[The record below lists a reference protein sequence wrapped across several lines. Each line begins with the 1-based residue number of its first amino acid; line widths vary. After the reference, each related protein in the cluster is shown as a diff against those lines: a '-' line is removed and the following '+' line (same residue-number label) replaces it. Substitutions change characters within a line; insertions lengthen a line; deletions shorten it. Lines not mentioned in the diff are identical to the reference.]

1 MVVRR
6 TKVPV
11 IPERKT
17 ARAGADQGNWPFE
30 QYFFHYGID
39 SLCWMPTHTVA
50 IQIKKKLLYFL
61 SIITFC
67 ALNKQILNLMNIF
80 KAYYSNM

>member
-1 MVVRR
+1 MLN
-6 TKVPV
+6 
-11 IPERKT
+11 
-17 ARAGADQGNWPFE
+17 ANS
-30 QYFFHYGID
+30 YC
-39 SLCWMPTHTVA
+39 SNSN
-50 IQIKKKLLYFL
+50 KKKLLYFL